1 VYFFLKYSP
10 FCDRIGLDIFVSKFI
25 FFVDE
30 KLGHG
35 RPNLLSFY
43 SKIFVYS
50 LEVYRGSRARTR
62 IYGDGTH
69 KIDSLA
75 ANLVPL
81 PSLLKNKNIFA
92 IEFSSQTL
100 TKKAR
105 IPTYSRYTYFQ
116 SVFLCLLCRS
126 VCLRRGVAKR
136 RLKAISSREA
146 PNCRRKT
153 ISLVNEALR
162 RVWDFTLSVFK
173 KRLAL
178 DTLNGFGEGQGEQ

>member
-1 VYFFLKYSP
+1 V
-10 FCDRIGLDIFVSKFI
+10 IVGLDIFVSKFYFL
-25 FFVDE
+25 FFIVNE

-75 ANLVPL
+75 ANLVLL
-81 PSLLKNKNIFA
+81 PSLLKKNIFA